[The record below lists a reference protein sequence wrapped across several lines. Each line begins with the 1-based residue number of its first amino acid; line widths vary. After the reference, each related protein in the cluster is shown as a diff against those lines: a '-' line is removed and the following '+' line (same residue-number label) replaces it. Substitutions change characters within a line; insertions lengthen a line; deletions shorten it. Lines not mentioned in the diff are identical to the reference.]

1 MNSKRRIPFWAVI
14 SVLGLLIPLGAA
26 AQGSGIHIHETPNPQ
41 QVTTASGAVG
51 LSLQPSFSLLDS
63 ENQVMMAFEV
73 ESATIELEGNSFPA
87 LVQELETPWTIVV
100 LVDASRTM
108 GGFAAAATFKT
119 VRSAMS
125 SAIGGVPE
133 NTNIALLT
141 FDDGVQTRLE
151 FTQETDKVNAALR
164 GVIAKS
170 FGNSCLNNGLSEA
183 VNKLSGAPG
192 RRAVILFTASADDCA
207 TRTTQE
213 VVDLALRNGVQIYP
227 VGLLGYAITQEAL
240 SALADP
246 TGGLSE
252 LKDESTLGF
261 GFSNIMAVL
270 NNQWTARATIYPSAG
285 EQQAILTINLKDET
299 VLTSPPITFVS
310 AQDYVPP
317 AEIYLKGNVQSTG
330 EGILFNLDI
339 VQAAVIRQLNVSI
352 ISVETGQSVLAQAM
366 ISFSDVNTL
375 PAVGLIPGA
384 EYTLIVNAVDAQGQ
398 LLSEATAE
406 FKYEPPPAQLSIT
419 QVQEPTA
426 EREAFLV
433 IVSSQNVG
441 PAVKHKAWLMEEENQ
456 LRLEA
461 TEVTIPL
468 GEPIL
473 IPAEG
478 VKAGTYLVVVQ
489 ALDSADTVLAESPPA
504 RAVVTRR
511 GFIESLSSTV
521 SGSPLAIVG
530 LTLFC
535 LLSLGGI
542 VAIVWFVLPK
552 RRVHAGTVEL
562 VMPQKEL
569 RQAPGAR
576 RPISPSA
583 LEREESTP
591 PSAQK
596 PVPQPPRKP
605 ASQAASKPGAQP
617 PRKPASSPAPKPAPQ
632 AAPKPAPEASP
643 KPAPEPSPKPAP
655 QTPQQPAA
663 PSESLAGPSASI
675 RMVEPAVDFTAQMT
689 QSVFTIGRK
698 ASVSAKLPLD
708 SASGVSGEHLTIR
721 FINGQYFAQDDNST
735 YGTEI
740 DCKEIDKGRPY
751 PLRDGAI
758 ITLGPKVKIEFR
770 VGG

>member
-1 MNSKRRIPFWAVI
+1 MRFKRHLPLWAVLYA
-14 SVLGLLIPLGAA
+14 LGLLIPLGAA
-26 AQGSGIHIHETPNPQ
+26 AQGSGIHIHETPDPQ

-87 LVQELETPWTIVV
+87 LIQELDTPWTIVL

-108 GGFAAAATFKT
+108 GGFAAAATFKN
-119 VRSAMS
+119 VRNTIS

-141 FDDGVQTRLE
+141 FDDGVQTQLE
-151 FTQETDKVNAALR
+151 FTQETDAVKAALR
-164 GVIAKS
+164 GVNAKS

-192 RRAVILFTASADDCA
+192 RRAVIVFTASADDCA

-227 VGLLGYAITQEAL
+227 VGLLGYTITQDAL

-252 LKDESTLGF
+252 LKDEGTLGF

-352 ISVETGQSVLAQAM
+352 ISKETGQSVLAQAL
-366 ISFSDVNTL
+366 ISFSDVNAL

-384 EYTLIVNAVDAQGQ
+384 EYSLIVNAIDAQGRV
-398 LLSEATAE
+398 LSEASAE

-426 EREAFLV
+426 EQESFRV

-441 PAVKHKAWLMEEENQ
+441 GAVKHKAWLMEVESQ
-456 LRLEA
+456 VLVDG

-473 IPAEG
+473 IP
-478 VKAGTYLVVVQ
+478 
-489 ALDSADTVLAESPPA
+489 
-504 RAVVTRR
+504 
-511 GFIESLSSTV
+511 
-521 SGSPLAIVG
+521 
-530 LTLFC
+530 
-535 LLSLGGI
+535 
-542 VAIVWFVLPK
+542 
-552 RRVHAGTVEL
+552 
-562 VMPQKEL
+562 
-569 RQAPGAR
+569 
-576 RPISPSA
+576 
-583 LEREESTP
+583 
-591 PSAQK
+591 
-596 PVPQPPRKP
+596 
-605 ASQAASKPGAQP
+605 
-617 PRKPASSPAPKPAPQ
+617 
-632 AAPKPAPEASP
+632 
-643 KPAPEPSPKPAP
+643 
-655 QTPQQPAA
+655 
-663 PSESLAGPSASI
+663 
-675 RMVEPAVDFTAQMT
+675 
-689 QSVFTIGRK
+689 
-698 ASVSAKLPLD
+698 
-708 SASGVSGEHLTIR
+708 
-721 FINGQYFAQDDNST
+721 
-735 YGTEI
+735 
-740 DCKEIDKGRPY
+740 
-751 PLRDGAI
+751 
-758 ITLGPKVKIEFR
+758 
-770 VGG
+770 